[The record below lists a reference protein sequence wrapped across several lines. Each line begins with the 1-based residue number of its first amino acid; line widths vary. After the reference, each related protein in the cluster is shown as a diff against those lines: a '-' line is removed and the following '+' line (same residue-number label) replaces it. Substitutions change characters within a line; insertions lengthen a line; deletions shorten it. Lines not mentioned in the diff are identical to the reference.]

1 MRPAK
6 SVRTAANALT
16 INRRPP
22 IRKRWGQ
29 HFLSDPN
36 TIGRIVAEVHPVPS
50 DYFLEIGPGHGEL
63 TIPLA
68 ESGAEVIAVDIDPL
82 LINDL
87 RGQVPSNVT
96 LEQGDILK
104 ADLSLLLRDGARI
117 YGSLPY
123 NISSQIIFKLL
134 EHRQRWTDGHFIVQK
149 EVGQRMAAGPGS
161 KTFGRMSVMLQAF
174 AGVQTVFNL
183 PPTVFKPMPK
193 VDSTLVRIVP
203 GAPVAHIADPRRFEV
218 LVRAAFSQRR
228 KKLSNA
234 LKSLDAADS
243 IMELG
248 LEDLRAEHISVEA
261 FIELS
266 NKANIKVP

>member
-1 MRPAK
+1 MK
-6 SVRTAANALT
+6 SARTAANALT

-82 LINDL
+82 LINEL

-123 NISSQIIFKLL
+123 NISSQIIFKPAAVDGWAFYRA
-134 EHRQRWTDGHFIVQK
+134 ERGRPAHGRGSRQQNIWQD
-149 EVGQRMAAGPGS
+149 VG
-161 KTFGRMSVMLQAF
+161 
-174 AGVQTVFNL
+174 
-183 PPTVFKPMPK
+183 
-193 VDSTLVRIVP
+193 
-203 GAPVAHIADPRRFEV
+203 
-218 LVRAAFSQRR
+218 
-228 KKLSNA
+228 
-234 LKSLDAADS
+234 DATGFCRGADS
-243 IMELG
+243 IQSSADG
-248 LEDLRAEHISVEA
+248 
-261 FIELS
+261 F
-266 NKANIKVP
+266 

>member
-1 MRPAK
+1 MG
-6 SVRTAANALT
+6 SLLS

-22 IRKRWGQ
+22 VRKRWGQ
-29 HFLSDPN
+29 HFLTDPN
-36 TIGRIVAEVHPVPS
+36 TIGRIVAQVNPS
-50 DYFLEIGPGHGEL
+50 PGDNFLEIGPGHGEL

-68 ESGAEVIAVDIDPL
+68 ETGATVTAVDIDPL
-82 LINDL
+82 LLDEL
-87 RGQVPSNVT
+87 RLRVPTNVT
-96 LEQGDILK
+96 LQQGDILK
-104 ADLSLLLRDGARI
+104 ADLGVLLADGARV

-134 EHRQRWTDGHFIVQK
+134 EHRRRWTDGHFVVQK
-149 EVGQRMAAGPGS
+149 EVAQRMAAGPGS
-161 KTFGRMSVMLQAF
+161 KTYGRLSVMLQAF

-183 PPTVFKPMPK
+183 PPTVFRPRPK

-203 GAPVAHIADPRRFEV
+203 GAPVIGIADPRRFEV

-234 LKSLDAADS
+234 LKSLEAADA

-248 LEDLRAEHISVEA
+248 LADLRAEQISVEA

-266 NKANIKVP
+266 NRTDMQEP